1 MKSDKDY
8 EAEILRSFE
17 KGEWKPVKNLKKDLA
32 LYREA
37 AAETLLKNRRVNIR
51 ISAIDLEG
59 LQAKAAAEGLPYQ
72 TLMASVLHKYVSG
85 RLVDGPALVVVGKS
99 AGTGRTPRKRVAAQL
114 NVV

>member
-1 MKSDKDY
+1 MKNDKEY

-17 KGEWKPVKNLKKDLA
+17 KGEWNPVKNLKKEVGR
-32 LYREA
+32 YGEA

-85 RLVDGPALVVVGKS
+85 RLVDGPARLDS
-99 AGTGRTPRKRVAAQL
+99 RSTRTPSKRAA
-114 NVV
+114 V

>member
-1 MKSDKDY
+1 MKSNKDY

-17 KGEWKPVKNLKKDLA
+17 KSEWKPVKNLTKDMA

-37 AAETLLKNRRVNIR
+37 AAKTLLKNRRVNIR

-85 RLVDGPALVVVGKS
+85 RLVDGPALAAAGKS
-99 AGTGRTPRKRVAAQL
+99 AGTGRTPRKRVAPQL
-114 NVV
+114 NAV

>member
-32 LYREA
+32 LYSEA

-85 RLVDGPALVVVGKS
+85 RLVDGPALAAVGKS
-99 AGTGRTPRKRVAAQL
+99 ADTGRTPRKRVANQL